1 MGKSVNR
8 WLINV
13 LRQRL
18 GRSRR
23 FVLPLVAI
31 AMGSNL
37 FVACGNNSANSNLSM
52 PVVDTT
58 KVTPPAIA
66 VSSTKSPTAI
76 AGTSTSTT
84 NLSKLAIG
92 ALETYKHPS
101 GILEI
106 NVPKGWQIDDKSQ
119 AGELLITWNEPAGR
133 STLSTNIFVPPS
145 EIPEE
150 RLPDLFTAIV
160 KGMYGNR
167 DEFVVQSP
175 IVESTGTIVIVWT
188 ASINVDGQKTKFIAN
203 SRFKRSNNKFSI
215 LTFGAIELSFN
226 DLKDTFFGIA
236 NNQIVDGNVAIP
248 ENIKP

>member
-1 MGKSVNR
+1 MNR

-66 VSSTKSPTAI
+66 VSPTKSPTAI

>member
-1 MGKSVNR
+1 MGKPVNK

-23 FVLPLVAI
+23 FLLPLVAI
-31 AMGSNL
+31 AMGSL

-58 KVTPPAIA
+58 KVTPTAIA
-66 VSSTKSPTAI
+66 MSPTESPTAI
-76 AGTSTSTT
+76 AVAPTP
-84 NLSKLAIG
+84 NLAMPKLAIG
-92 ALETYKHPS
+92 ALDTYKHPS
-101 GILEI
+101 RILEI
-106 NVPKGWQIDDKSQ
+106 NVPRGWQIDDKSQ
-119 AGELLITWNEPAGR
+119 SGELLITWNEPAGR
-133 STLSTNIFVPPS
+133 ATLSTNIFVPPS

-188 ASINVDGQKTKFIAN
+188 ASINVNGQKTKFIAN

-215 LTFGAIELSFN
+215 LTFGAIEPSFN

>member
-23 FVLPLVAI
+23 FLLPLVAI
-31 AMGSNL
+31 AMGSL

-66 VSSTKSPTAI
+66 VSPTKSPTAI